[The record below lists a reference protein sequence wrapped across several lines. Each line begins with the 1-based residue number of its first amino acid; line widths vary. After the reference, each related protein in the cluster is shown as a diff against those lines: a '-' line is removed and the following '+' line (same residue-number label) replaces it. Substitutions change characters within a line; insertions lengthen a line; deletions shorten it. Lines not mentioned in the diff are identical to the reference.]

1 MLLAIRTSTK
11 HSRVSPTTNAANQR
25 RTCNKRFLMTGDAV
39 EKGMV
44 DIRRLI
50 RRMAWLDRLS
60 GSHLSVHLS
69 LYVLVW
75 ATLPELN

>member
-1 MLLAIRTSTK
+1 
-11 HSRVSPTTNAANQR
+11 
-25 RTCNKRFLMTGDAV
+25 MTGDAV

-50 RRMAWLDRLS
+50 RRMARLDRLS
-60 GSHLSVHLS
+60 GSYLYVHLS

>member
-1 MLLAIRTSTK
+1 
-11 HSRVSPTTNAANQR
+11 
-25 RTCNKRFLMTGDAV
+25 MTGDAV

-50 RRMAWLDRLS
+50 RRMARLDRLS